1 MDLDKI
7 DVTKLQTESAETP
20 LIYSRYMN
28 QYNEVC
34 AKLRWYQM
42 EMDILKLDKWK
53 YYLGKADPDVYLKF
67 PLPEK
72 VIPSNVSMYISAD
85 SDIIDLKKK
94 MTSYEIQEKDLE
106 KKLKEISQR
115 SFHIRNIIE
124 WEKFQVGSK

>member
-28 QYNEVC
+28 QYNEVF
-34 AKLRWYQM
+34 AKLKWYKM
-42 EMDILKLDKWK
+42 EYDVLYLDKWK
-53 YYLGKADPDVYLKF
+53 YYLGKADIQVYLKS

-72 VIPSNVSMYISAD
+72 VLKTDVSMYISAD
-85 SDIIDLKKK
+85 PDIIELKKK

-106 KKLKEISQR
+106 KKLKEISSR

-124 WEKFQVGSK
+124 WEKFQVGS

>member
-7 DVTKLQTESAETP
+7 DVTKLTIESAETP

-28 QYNEVC
+28 QYNEVL
-34 AKLRWYQM
+34 AKLKWYKM
-42 EMDILKLDKWK
+42 EYDILYLDKWK
-53 YYLGKADPDVYLKF
+53 YYLAKADPDVYLKF

-72 VIPSNVSMYISAD
+72 VLKSDVSMYISAD

-124 WEKFQVGSK
+124 WEKFQAGN

>member
-34 AKLRWYQM
+34 AKLKWYKM
-42 EMDILKLDKWK
+42 EYDILYLDKWK
-53 YYLGKADPDVYLKF
+53 YYLGKSVPDVYLKF

-72 VIPSNVSMYISAD
+72 VEKSGVSMYISAD
-85 SDIIDLKKK
+85 PDIIDLKKK
-94 MTSYEIQEKDLE
+94 MISLEIQEKDLE

-124 WEKFQVGSK
+124 WEKFQAGN

>member
-34 AKLRWYQM
+34 AKLKWYKM
-42 EMDILKLDKWK
+42 EYDILYLDKWK
-53 YYLGKADPDVYLKF
+53 YYLGKSVPDVYLKS

-72 VIPSNVSMYISAD
+72 VEKSDVSMYISAD
-85 SDIIDLKKK
+85 PDIIDLKKK
-94 MTSYEIQEKDLE
+94 MISLEIQEKDLE

-124 WEKFQVGSK
+124 WEKFQAGN

>member
-34 AKLRWYQM
+34 AKLKWYKM
-42 EMDILKLDKWK
+42 EYDILYLDKWK

-72 VIPSNVSMYISAD
+72 VLKSDVAMYISAD

-106 KKLKEISQR
+106 KKLKEIGSR

-124 WEKFQVGSK
+124 WEKFQAGN

>member
-34 AKLRWYQM
+34 AKLKWYKM
-42 EMDILKLDKWK
+42 EYDILYLDKWK
-53 YYLGKADPDVYLKF
+53 YYLGKSVPDVYLKS

-72 VIPSNVSMYISAD
+72 VLKSDVSMYISAD
-85 SDIIDLKKK
+85 PDIIDLKKK
-94 MTSYEIQEKDLE
+94 MISLEIQEKDLE

-124 WEKFQVGSK
+124 WEKFQAGN

>member
-34 AKLRWYQM
+34 AKLKWYKM
-42 EMDILKLDKWK
+42 EYDILYLDKWK
-53 YYLGKADPDVYLKF
+53 YYLGKSVPDVYLKS

-72 VIPSNVSMYISAD
+72 VEKSGVSMYISAD
-85 SDIIDLKKK
+85 PDIIDLKKK
-94 MTSYEIQEKDLE
+94 MISLEIQEKDLE

-124 WEKFQVGSK
+124 WEKFQAGN